1 MPAIIGG
8 SIAAGGSLLGG
19 MFGSKGASKAAGQQA
34 QASEMASQIQAQQF
48 QQTQAGLAPYNQ
60 AGQNVGVPG
69 MALEAGGGTPWDTY
83 GPQLAAATQS
93 NWALPYYQQA
103 GNMLPPSVVNEAWLQ
118 QTPGYQFQLG
128 QGLQATQSAAAARG
142 LGVSGASLKG
152 AATYATGLADQ
163 NYQNQYNNAQTAYQD
178 MLNLGTNVGG
188 AQQNVISNIINENT
202 AAQGNLQN
210 AFSRYQNIGSL
221 GESAAAM
228 TGQQGTQAAANQGNY
243 LSQAGQAQAAGTIG
257 SNNALQSGLQNALGS
272 LTSPA
277 SASNYQNSALGQMI
291 SGMFG
296 NSTTSGY
303 TGPSSSS
310 LLGGAGDPTTLQNQL
325 GLSPNQYV

>member
-1 MPAIIGG
+1 MGAAAAVAGVGAAASLG
-8 SIAAGGSLLGG
+8 SGLMS
-19 MFGSKGASKAAGQQA
+19 SSASKSAASQQS
-34 QASEMASQIQAQQF
+34 QAAEQAAQIQAQQF
-48 QQTQAGLAPYNQ
+48 QQTQQGLAPYNQ
-60 AGQNVGVPG
+60 AGQTTGVPG
-69 MALEAGGGTPWDTY
+69 MALEAGASTPWDTY

-228 TGQQGTQAAANQGNY
+228 TGQQGTQAAQNQGNY
-243 LSQAGQAQAAGTIG
+243 LAAAGQAQAQGTMNA
-257 SNNALQSGLQNALGS
+257 NNALSSGLQGAYGALS
-272 LTSPA
+272 SPA
-277 SASNYQNSALGQMI
+277 NASNINQSPLGQMFN
-291 SGMFG
+291 GLFG

-303 TGPSSSS
+303 TPATFGNQTGYSTGGFQDPSN
-310 LLGGAGDPTTLQNQL
+310 LPITG
-325 GLSPNQYV
+325 

>member
-1 MPAIIGG
+1 MPWGVAAAGVGAAG
-8 SIAAGGSLLGG
+8 SIVSGGKSSSAAKS
-19 MFGSKGASKAAGQQA
+19 A
-34 QASEMASQIQAQQF
+34 ASQQSQAAEYAANIQAQQF

-69 MALEAGGGTPWDTY
+69 MALEAGGSTPWDTY

-118 QTPGYQFQLG
+118 QTPGYQWQLQ
-128 QGLQATQSAAAARG
+128 QGLQQVQSSAAARG

-152 AATYATGLADQ
+152 AAQYTTGLADA
-163 NYQNQYNNAQTAYQD
+163 NYQNQYNNAQQAYSD
-178 MLNLGTNVGG
+178 MLGLGNAVGG
-188 AQQNVISNIINENT
+188 AQQNVIGNIINENT

-257 SNNALQSGLQNALGS
+257 SNNAMQSGFQNALGA

-277 SASNYQNSALGQMI
+277 SASNASQSALAQGLQAI
-291 SGMFG
+291 GGLFS
-296 NSTTSGY
+296 NSTTGGYTPATFGDQTGYTTGGYSDPSNSGY
-303 TGPSSSS
+303 F
-310 LLGGAGDPTTLQNQL
+310 
-325 GLSPNQYV
+325 